1 MAKNDIVLIDSII
14 EDLNGS
20 TPLTDMRK
28 GELFEQFATEQLLKE
43 YDLSMEELSKGIV
56 DGKDDGGIDSMYVL
70 INGILLQ
77 DDNDFIWP
85 RSSCE
90 ITVVIIT
97 CKHYDTYRQDVIN
110 SEFATVS
117 ELFDLSIQD
126 GNLKGQYNQD
136 VLLQRQLFKTA
147 YIKTAAHMTNL
158 HFRYYF
164 ASRGDS
170 SEVGENILARAEQI
184 KSKMKELFS
193 ACKADY
199 DFIGCSELFA
209 LYQKMRQ
216 YNLALPFVKQIEQ
229 NGGHIV
235 LAKLTDYYHFIT
247 DEDGH
252 LRKYLFDSNV
262 RDFMG
267 MNNVN
272 EDIKASLMNKSKA
285 DFWWLNNGITIL
297 STAAVS
303 ADSILTISN
312 VQIVNGLQT
321 SQTIYQHYSSGGDLN
336 DDRLVMIKIVKQDDA
351 DIRDA
356 IIRSTNNQ
364 TAIAVTSLFA
374 TDMHQKRIEEIM
386 KTYGLYYER
395 RVNFYVN
402 QGIDRE
408 WIFDIMYLA
417 TAYIGI
423 VLRAPEFAARM
434 KRKHLMNIEKYK
446 TVFNQ
451 DDPLQIWPKVARIMR
466 IIDLELMYFQ
476 NTVPEF
482 QYSNHRQKRI
492 KFVVAI
498 IICARLLCK
507 FDYSKED
514 LINMDTNLINN
525 EIVRETWGFVKD
537 NYGYEF
543 MVKRWYL
550 NEVFKKASVKW
561 NITQGMDFLI
571 HHDTL
576 FNDKA
581 QKAIQENE
589 EWIALA
595 EAVKKELPPLPWHH
609 SVAKPIAL
617 KLSLS
622 SNLVKR
628 IIQYLMVKG
637 KIKADIR

>member
-14 EDLNGS
+14 EDMNADA
-20 TPLTDMRK
+20 PMDAPRK

-43 YDLSMEELSKGIV
+43 YDLSTEELARGIV
-56 DGKDDGGIDSMYVL
+56 DGKDDGGIDSMFIL

-77 DDNDFIWP
+77 DDTDFSWP

-90 ITVVIIT
+90 ITVIVIT
-97 CKHYDTYRQDVIN
+97 CKHYDTYKQDVIN
-110 SEFATVS
+110 SEYATVS
-117 ELFDLSIQD
+117 ELFDLSLRD
-126 GNLKGQYNQD
+126 EKLNGQYNQD
-136 VLLQRQLFKTA
+136 ILLQRHLFRTA
-147 YIKTAAHMTNL
+147 YIKTAAHLTNL
-158 HFRYYF
+158 HFKYYF

-170 SEVGENILARAEQI
+170 SEVGVNILARAEQI
-184 KSKMKELFS
+184 KVKMKELFC

-199 DFIGCSELFA
+199 VFIGCSELFA
-209 LYQKMRQ
+209 LYQKKRQ
-216 YNLALPFVKQIEQ
+216 YDLALPFVKQIEQ
-229 NGGHIV
+229 NGGHVV
-235 LAKLTDYYHFIT
+235 LARLTDYYHFIS
-247 DEDGH
+247 DEEGH

-262 RDFMG
+262 RDYMG
-267 MNNVN
+267 LNNVN
-272 EDIKASLMNKSKA
+272 EDILDSLRNKNKT

-297 STAAVS
+297 STAVVS
-303 ADSILTISN
+303 ADGILTISN

-321 SQTIYQHYSSGGDLN
+321 SQTIFQYFSSEGNLN
-336 DDRLVMIKIVKQDDA
+336 DDRLVMIKIVKQNDV
-351 DIRDA
+351 DIQDS

-364 TAIAVTSLFA
+364 TAIALTSLFA
-374 TDMHQKRIEEIM
+374 TDLHQRRIEEIM

-417 TAYIGI
+417 AAYIGV

-434 KRKHLMNIEKYK
+434 KRKHLMNVEKYK
-446 TVFNQ
+446 TIFNQ
-451 DDPLQIWPKVARIMR
+451 ADPLLIWPKVARIMR
-466 IIDLELMYFQ
+466 MIDLELMCLQ
-476 NTVPEF
+476 NTIPEF

-492 KFVVAI
+492 KYVIAI
-498 IICARLLCK
+498 IICAKVVGK
-507 FDYSKED
+507 FNYSRED
-514 LINMDTNLINN
+514 LINMDPNLITKEMIN
-525 EIVRETWGFVKD
+525 ETWLFVKE

-550 NEVFKKASVKW
+550 NVIFKKASVKW
-561 NITQGMDFLI
+561 NITQGLDYLI
-571 HHDTL
+571 HHDTI

-589 EWIALA
+589 EWIAVA
-595 EAVKKELPPLPWHH
+595 EAVKKELPPLPWHQ

-628 IIQYLMVKG
+628 VIQYLMIKG
-637 KIKADIR
+637 NVN

>member
-14 EDLNGS
+14 EDMNANA
-20 TPLTDMRK
+20 PMDARRK

-43 YDLSMEELSKGIV
+43 YDLSSEELARGVV
-56 DGKDDGGIDSMYVL
+56 DGKDDGGIDSMYIL

-77 DDNDFIWP
+77 DDMDFSWP

-90 ITVVIIT
+90 ITVIVIT

-126 GNLKGQYNQD
+126 GSLNGQYNQD
-136 VLLQRQLFKTA
+136 ILLQRHLFKTA
-147 YIKTAAHMTNL
+147 YVKTAAHLTNL
-158 HFRYYF
+158 HFKYYF

-184 KSKMKELFS
+184 KAKMKDLFS
-193 ACKADY
+193 VCKADY
-199 DFIGCSELFA
+199 AFIGCSELFA
-209 LYQKMRQ
+209 LYQKKRQ
-216 YNLALPFVKQIEQ
+216 YDLALPFVKQIEQ
-229 NGGHIV
+229 NGGHVV
-235 LAKLTDYYHFIT
+235 LVKLTDYYHFIS
-247 DEDGH
+247 DEEGH
-252 LRKYLFDSNV
+252 LRKYLFDSNI
-262 RDFMG
+262 RDYMG
-267 MNNVN
+267 LNSVN
-272 EDIKASLMNKSKA
+272 EDILDSLRNNNKT

-303 ADSILTISN
+303 ADGILTISN

-321 SQTIYQHYSSGGDLN
+321 SQTIFQFFSSEGDLN
-336 DDRLVMIKIVKQDDA
+336 DDRLVMIKIVKQDDV
-351 DIRDA
+351 DIRDS

-364 TAIAVTSLFA
+364 TAIALTSLFA
-374 TDMHQKRIEEIM
+374 TDLRQRRIEEIM

-417 TAYIGI
+417 AGYIGV

-434 KRKHLMNIEKYK
+434 KRKHLMNVEKYK
-446 TVFNQ
+446 TIFNQ
-451 DDPLQIWPKVARIMR
+451 ADSLLIWPKVARIMR
-466 IIDLELMYFQ
+466 MIDLELMCLQ
-476 NTVPEF
+476 NTIPEF

-492 KFVVAI
+492 KYVIAV
-498 IICARLLCK
+498 IICARVIGK
-507 FDYSKED
+507 FDYSRED
-514 LINMDTNLINN
+514 LIDMDPNLITK
-525 EIVRETWGFVKD
+525 EIIDETWLFVKK
-537 NYGYEF
+537 NYGFEF

-550 NEVFKKASVKW
+550 NEIFKIASVKW
-561 NITQGMDFLI
+561 NITQGLDYLI
-571 HHDTL
+571 HHDTI

-581 QKAIQENE
+581 EKSIQENE
-589 EWIALA
+589 EWIAMA
-595 EAVKKELPPLPWHH
+595 EAVKKELPPLPWHQ

-617 KLSLS
+617 KLSLTP
-622 SNLVKR
+622 NKVKR
-628 IIQYLMVKG
+628 LIQYLVIKG
-637 KIKADIR
+637 DVSYP